1 MVASNSTAPGHMLP
15 IGRFWEDGMN
25 DANQATL
32 PRDITEDLYAGSGK
46 LPVWRTI
53 ARSYAI
59 VFRRLGPFVA
69 IATLPIL
76 LTFAVQYTGNEI
88 VVAWELNHR
97 WRIVFEEPFKWIGWT
112 VFSVAWHRY
121 ALLGQRDSKWPF
133 QFSFGRRE
141 IRFMAYGAIVAIP
154 LLLAWLV
161 RVPLLYYGAEAQ
173 NLPMPYLL
181 LAGALV
187 VVGIFIGIRFSFIFP
202 SVSVER
208 RTGLTKSWRE
218 TQGNGWRIFWVTF
231 IASMPLAVLDR
242 LARELVILMQPIVA
256 RSGRSAWQNP
266 LGHWMIG
273 LTIAQLIFAFLF
285 AAVLISALCIAFRRH
300 TDWQPPADAEARS
313 LKPD

>member
-1 MVASNSTAPGHMLP
+1 MTESESAHLP
-15 IGRFWEDGMN
+15 
-25 DANQATL
+25 Q
-32 PRDITEDLYAGSGK
+32 DIRENLYAGSGK
-46 LPVWRTI
+46 LPIWRTI
-53 ARSYAI
+53 RRAWAI

-69 IATLPIL
+69 IATLPMI
-76 LTFAVQYTGNEI
+76 LTFGVQYAGNEI

-133 QFSFGRRE
+133 QFRFGRRE
-141 IRFMAYGAIVAIP
+141 IRFMVYGAIVAIP
-154 LLLAWLV
+154 LLLASLV
-161 RVPLLYYGAEAQ
+161 RVPLLYYGAEAR
-173 NLPMPYLL
+173 NLPVEYLV
-181 LAGALV
+181 LAGLLI
-187 VVGIFIGIRFSFIFP
+187 VVGIFVGIRFSFVFP

-218 TQGNGWRIFWVTF
+218 TEGNGWRIFLVTF

-242 LARELVILMQPIVA
+242 LARELVIMMQPIVA
-256 RSGRSAWQNP
+256 RSGQSAWENP

-273 LTIAQLIFAFLF
+273 LSIAQLIFAFLF

-300 TDWQPPADAEARS
+300 TDWQPPDDAQKTS
-313 LKPD
+313 DQG